1 LTDYYDDAPDLADP
15 ADWWDPFLDK
25 AHCPSRFRI
34 PGTFNPLTDPPEGW
48 SPDPGLVKYCEAAAN
63 DIDKKIHDTQPD
75 PRPNL
80 TREQKAAVISLR
92 ASGLVFGDCDKN
104 LGLFCTTAEHYAS
117 LGLEELGKTH
127 TEIIGRTPGQLISEA
142 LTEIRTGVE
151 KHLHELPK
159 WAAEYCREALKHA
172 PTSQRKYLL
181 PAFRILFKVHKMPL
195 QVRPITGNHVWCTQP
210 LALLLADLLQPY
222 VTATDTYVKDT
233 DDFTRRL
240 AGIRVPTSTF
250 LVTYDVE
257 RLYPSIPHDSC
268 LFEVERHLRER
279 GCRLSAFA
287 VTILGLIL
295 SLNVCEFD
303 NKIFLQLTGFA
314 TGVACGG
321 EVAHL
326 WLEGVLQQVVG
337 QFHAFM
343 QLLHVRYID
352 DGFLLWTG
360 SYQSCLDF
368 FTACNAVMPGVLTL
382 TYEISKSSVVFLDL
396 VVFRGAG
403 WDTSGLLDTTC
414 YQKPVNRYLYI
425 PFCSEIPLATLRGW
439 VKAEIIRYIKRCS
452 SELDFLDILQLF
464 WHRLRLRGYPAQFI
478 RDAFDTA
485 PAYSKRADLLYR
497 TKPQRTGRMQMLI
510 TGYSHAKHEMKLG
523 DVMHGNMHLLPPH
536 LRGDFVLAY
545 RSTAK
550 LSSQFVTYRFPRKER
565 STDSLT
571 PPLPRL

>member
-1 LTDYYDDAPDLADP
+1 
-15 ADWWDPFLDK
+15 
-25 AHCPSRFRI
+25 
-34 PGTFNPLTDPPEGW
+34 
-48 SPDPGLVKYCEAAAN
+48 
-63 DIDKKIHDTQPD
+63 
-75 PRPNL
+75 
-80 TREQKAAVISLR
+80 
-92 ASGLVFGDCDKN
+92 
-104 LGLFCTTAEHYAS
+104 
-117 LGLEELGKTH
+117 
-127 TEIIGRTPGQLISEA
+127 
-142 LTEIRTGVE
+142 
-151 KHLHELPK
+151 
-159 WAAEYCREALKHA
+159 
-172 PTSQRKYLL
+172 
-181 PAFRILFKVHKMPL
+181 M
-195 QVRPITGNHVWCTQP
+195 WCTQP

-368 FTACNAVMPGVLTL
+368 FTACNAR
-382 TYEISKSSVVFLDL
+382 K
-396 VVFRGAG
+396 FR
-403 WDTSGLLDTTC
+403 W
-414 YQKPVNRYLYI
+414 
-425 PFCSEIPLATLRGW
+425 
-439 VKAEIIRYIKRCS
+439 
-452 SELDFLDILQLF
+452 
-464 WHRLRLRGYPAQFI
+464 
-478 RDAFDTA
+478 
-485 PAYSKRADLLYR
+485 LLYVA
-497 TKPQRTGRMQMLI
+497 G
-510 TGYSHAKHEMKLG
+510 
-523 DVMHGNMHLLPPH
+523 
-536 LRGDFVLAY
+536 
-545 RSTAK
+545 
-550 LSSQFVTYRFPRKER
+550 
-565 STDSLT
+565 
-571 PPLPRL
+571 